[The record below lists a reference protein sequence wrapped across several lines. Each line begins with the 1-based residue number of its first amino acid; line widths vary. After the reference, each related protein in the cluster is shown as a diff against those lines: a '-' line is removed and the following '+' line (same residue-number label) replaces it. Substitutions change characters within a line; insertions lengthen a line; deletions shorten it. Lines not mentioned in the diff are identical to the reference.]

1 MKVSLPTS
9 PKIKLKYFMKT
20 KFTLSILALTFLLF
34 NSCEKN
40 KVDIKSFT
48 KIHDYNVL
56 IVPDLSNRINKDIH
70 PKPVNDTLLINNI
83 IGNIEPLLQTNN
95 RQMNQLDV
103 YKLDFINRGI
113 LNKNVVDP
121 KDLEINFKKFENN
134 LSASSEYKRKG
145 LKSDVLKFKSGVSKI
160 YNYSLQNSSGS
171 DVWNYFNETI
181 KSSIINN
188 PDKIDSTAQTI
199 KNTKNIVVLFTDGY
213 IESTNNDLGY
223 TLNQQLI
230 KKIRT
235 EFLNSKSTDLEK
247 FISSKPEY
255 LIKKTSNNLH
265 DINILILEMVDRSL
279 DKNGST
285 TIQPTDFEIMK
296 IIWTKWLKD
305 SGASH
310 VEIYPAFSKETDSF
324 EALEKFMKEIK

>member
-1 MKVSLPTS
+1 
-9 PKIKLKYFMKT
+9 
-20 KFTLSILALTFLLF
+20 
-34 NSCEKN
+34 
-40 KVDIKSFT
+40 
-48 KIHDYNVL
+48 
-56 IVPDLSNRINKDIH
+56 
-70 PKPVNDTLLINNI
+70 
-83 IGNIEPLLQTNN
+83 
-95 RQMNQLDV
+95 MNQLDV

-160 YNYSLQNSSGS
+160 YNYSLKNSSGS

-188 PDKIDSTAQTI
+188 PDKIDSIAKTI

-223 TLNQQLI
+223 TFDQKLI

-305 SGASH
+305 SGASQ